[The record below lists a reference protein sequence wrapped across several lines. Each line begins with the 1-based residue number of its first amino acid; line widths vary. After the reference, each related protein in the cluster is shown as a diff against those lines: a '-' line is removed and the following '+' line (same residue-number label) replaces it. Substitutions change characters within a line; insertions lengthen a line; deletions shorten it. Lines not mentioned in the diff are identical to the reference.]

1 MASQSPYRGLP
12 SVDRVLSEASIR
24 DLCDEVSRDLVVELV
39 RAELAS
45 ARKAVGNGAQ
55 APALDSIVAAV
66 RASAAERLSRW
77 PRAVINATGVVVHT
91 NLGRAPLSREAV
103 EAAASAAAGYS
114 DLEFD
119 LNTGARGSRNAY
131 AGRLLAQVTGAEAGI
146 AVNNNAS
153 AVMLG
158 LAAMAAGREVIVSRG
173 EAVEIGG
180 GFRVPDVL
188 RQSGATLVDVGT
200 TNKTYLSD
208 YEAAITG
215 DTGAFLSVHS
225 SNFKVVGFTEAPSI
239 ADLVSLG
246 RSYNVPVLHD
256 VGSGCLLDTSEYGLA
271 HEPTVQESVDAGAEL
286 VFFSGDKL
294 LGGPQAGL
302 VVGKREAVARLA
314 RHPLARAVRIDKLGL
329 AALVATLLHYVRR
342 EAPQKVPV
350 WQMISASIGSL
361 DYRARLWRERIG
373 GPLSIVDSTS
383 AIGGGSLPGET
394 LSTRALSIDGASLEG
409 GAHALT
415 TRLRAGNPPVV
426 GRVEANCLL
435 LDPRTVLP
443 TQDNA
448 LIAALTSALNAG
460 RSLPQSANSHRSSL
474 PQSAGEG

>member
-12 SVDRVLSEASIR
+12 SVDRVLSEAPIQ

-39 RAELAS
+39 RSELAV
-45 ARKAVGNGAQ
+45 ARNAISNGV
-55 APALDSIVAAV
+55 PVPDLDALVDAV
-66 RASAAERLSRW
+66 RAGAAERLRRW

-103 EAAASAAAGYS
+103 EAVASAAAGYG

-119 LNTGARGSRNAY
+119 LGAGTRGSRNEY
-131 AGRLLAQVTGAEAGI
+131 LGRLLAEVTGAEAGL

-158 LAAMAAGREVIVSRG
+158 LAALAHGKEVIVSRG

-188 RQSGATLVDVGT
+188 RQSGGALVDVGT

-208 YEAAITG
+208 YEAAVTG
-215 DTGAFLSVHS
+215 ETGALLSVHS
-225 SNFKVVGFTEAPSI
+225 SNFKIVGFTEAPSI
-239 ADLVSLG
+239 ADLVGLG
-246 RSYNVPVLHD
+246 RRYGVPVMHD
-256 VGSGCLLDTSEYGLA
+256 VGSGCLLDTSKYGLA
-271 HEPTVQESVDAGAEL
+271 PEPTVQESVQAGADL

-302 VVGKREAVARLA
+302 VVGKHDAVARLA
-314 RHPLARAVRIDKLGL
+314 RHPLARAVRIDKLSL
-329 AALVATLLHYVRR
+329 AALAATLLHYVRR

-350 WQMISASIGSL
+350 WQMIGASVGSL
-361 DYRARLWRERIG
+361 EYRARRWNEQIG
-373 GPLSIVDSTS
+373 GPSSVVGGTS
-383 AIGGGSLPGET
+383 AIGGGSLPGE
-394 LSTRALSIDGASLEG
+394 LLPTRALSIDGASIEG
-409 GAHALT
+409 GAQALAA
-415 TRLRAGNPPVV
+415 RLRADEPPVV
-426 GRVEANCLL
+426 GRVDAGRLL

-443 TQDNA
+443 GQDDA
-448 LIAALTSALNAG
+448 LITAVSTAM
-460 RSLPQSANSHRSSL
+460 
-474 PQSAGEG
+474 EV

>member
-24 DLCDEVSRDLVVELV
+24 DLCDEVSRDLIVELV

-45 ARKAVGNGAQ
+45 ARMAVGNGAT
-55 APALDSIVAAV
+55 APALDSIVDAV
-66 RASAAERLSRW
+66 RAGAAERMQRW
-77 PRAVINATGVVVHT
+77 PRAVINATGVVIHT

-103 EAAASAAAGYS
+103 EAAVSAGAGYG

-119 LNTGARGSRNAY
+119 LSTGARGSRNAY
-131 AGRLLAQVTGAEAGI
+131 VGRLLSEVTGAEAGM

-158 LAAMAAGREVIVSRG
+158 LAAMAYSKEVIVSRG

-188 RQSGATLVDVGT
+188 RQGGATLVDVGT

-225 SNFKVVGFTEAPSI
+225 SNFKVVGFTEAPPI

-246 RSYNVPVLHD
+246 RRYDIPVLHD
-256 VGSGCLLDTSEYGLA
+256 VGSGCLLDTSEYGLT
-271 HEPTVQESVDAGAEL
+271 HEPTVQESVDAGADL

-302 VVGKREAVARLA
+302 IAGKREAVARLA
-314 RHPLARAVRIDKLGL
+314 RHPLARAVRIDKLSL
-329 AALVATLLHYVRR
+329 AALTATLLHYVLRD
-342 EAPQKVPV
+342 APQKVPV
-350 WQMISASIGSL
+350 WKMIAESLGSL
-361 DYRARLWRERIG
+361 EYRARLWRERIG
-373 GPLSIVDSTS
+373 DPSSIVDGAS

-394 LSTRALSIDGASLEG
+394 LPTRALSIDGSGLQG
-409 GAHALT
+409 GAQALAA
-415 TRLRAGNPPVV
+415 RLRAGAPPVI

-448 LIAALTSALNAG
+448 LVEAVKAALNENAK
-460 RSLPQSANSHRSSL
+460 
-474 PQSAGEG
+474 

>member
-12 SVDRVLSEASIR
+12 SVDRVLSEAPIQ

-45 ARKAVGNGAQ
+45 ARKDVGNGGT
-55 APALDSIVAAV
+55 APAIDAIVEAVHAGAAD
-66 RASAAERLSRW
+66 RLRRW

-103 EAAASAAAGYS
+103 EAVASAAAGYG

-119 LNTGARGSRNAY
+119 LSTGTRGSRNEY
-131 AGRLLAQVTGAEAGI
+131 IGNLLAEVTGAETGI

-158 LAAMAAGREVIVSRG
+158 LAAMAHGKEVIVSRG

-188 RQSGATLVDVGT
+188 RQGGSTLVDVGT
-200 TNKTYLSD
+200 TNKTYISD
-208 YEAAITG
+208 YESAVTG
-215 DTGAFLSVHS
+215 ATGAFLSVHS
-225 SNFKVVGFTEAPSI
+225 SNFRVIGFTEAPSI
-239 ADLVSLG
+239 ADLVTLG
-246 RSYNVPVLHD
+246 RRYDVPVLHD
-256 VGSGCLLDTSEYGLA
+256 VGSGCLLDTAEYGLA
-271 HEPTVQESVDAGAEL
+271 PEPTVQESVQAGADL

-302 VVGKREAVARLA
+302 VVGRRDAVAKLA

-329 AALVATLLHYVRR
+329 AALVATLLHYVQR
-342 EAPQKVPV
+342 EAPQKIPV
-350 WQMISASIGSL
+350 WQMISASLGSL
-361 DYRARLWRERIG
+361 EYRARLWKERIG
-373 GPLSIVDSTS
+373 GPTSVVDGTS
-383 AIGGGSLPGET
+383 AIGGGSLPGE
-394 LSTRALSIDGASLEG
+394 LLPTRVLSIEGASLEG
-409 GAHALT
+409 GAQALAAS
-415 TRLRAGNPPVV
+415 LRGGTPPVV
-426 GRVEANCLL
+426 GRVDANCLL

-443 TQDNA
+443 GQDNTLIEA
-448 LIAALTSALNAG
+448 LRTALNDNA
-460 RSLPQSANSHRSSL
+460 Q
-474 PQSAGEG
+474 

>member
-1 MASQSPYRGLP
+1 MASQSPYRRLP
-12 SVDRVLSEASIR
+12 SVDRVLSEAPIQ
-24 DLCDEVSRDLVVELV
+24 DLCDEVSRDLVLELV
-39 RAELAS
+39 RAELDA
-45 ARKAVGNGAQ
+45 ARQTIGNGVP
-55 APALDSIVAAV
+55 APALDDIVDAV
-66 RASAAERLSRW
+66 RASAAERLRRW

-103 EAAASAAAGYS
+103 EAVASAAAGYG

-119 LNTGARGSRNAY
+119 LGTGARGSRNEY
-131 AGRLLAQVTGAEAGI
+131 VGRLLAEVTGAEAGM

-158 LAAMAAGREVIVSRG
+158 LAALAHGKEVIVSRG

-188 RQSGATLVDVGT
+188 RQGGSTLVDVGT
-200 TNKTYLSD
+200 TNKTYIRD
-208 YEAAITG
+208 YESAITG
-215 DTGAFLSVHS
+215 NTAAFLSVHS

-246 RSYNVPVLHD
+246 RRYAVPVMHD

-271 HEPTVQESVDAGAEL
+271 PEPTVQESVQAGADL

-302 VVGKREAVARLA
+302 VVGKRDAVAKLA
-314 RHPLARAVRIDKLGL
+314 CHPLARAVRIDKLGL

-342 EAPQKVPV
+342 EAPQKIPV
-350 WQMISASIGSL
+350 WQMIAASLGSL
-361 DYRARLWRERIG
+361 EYRARRWKERIG
-373 GPLSIVDSTS
+373 GPSSIVDETS
-383 AIGGGSLPGET
+383 AIGGGSLPGE
-394 LSTRALSIDGASLEG
+394 LLPTRALSIDGASIEG
-409 GAHALT
+409 GPQALAA
-415 TRLRAGNPPVV
+415 RLRAGAPPVV
-426 GRVEANCLL
+426 GRVDAGRLL

-448 LIAALTSALNAG
+448 LIEAVSSALNAA
-460 RSLPQSANSHRSSL
+460 PQ
-474 PQSAGEG
+474 